1 MSFIKRKKSI
11 RFEAASFEESTSY
24 LPNPSCGWYRIYP
37 FVLEEKPD
45 FEELYWCLC
54 AEETIALVL
63 VDIGVFREDVISEEA
78 LLNLA
83 GILEFFQKHEKE
95 IILRITYDRE
105 GCGMQRE
112 PEFLQTVIDHM
123 QQLGPVIRTYQEAI
137 LIVQGLLVGSWG
149 EMHDSKFLS
158 EDKLK
163 RLMHAWQEAL
173 GGIAI
178 AVRTPQQWR
187 LLHRD
192 WTEPGT
198 DNIGLFN
205 DGMFGSSDHLGTYGW
220 QKKKEA
226 GWTSQW
232 QLEEEAAFTG
242 ELAAVL
248 PYGGE
253 AVGESLEWSFQEML
267 AELRRTKVCY
277 LNCMHDAQRLSQ
289 WKDVLCQQPG
299 VWEQKSLFDY
309 IGGHLGYRFVVRKAE
324 FISKKGLYLKIWIE
338 NTGFSTL
345 KEEAELVLCIE
356 NVESPSHKNETECLV
371 LADSLRG
378 AEAQEMKEITM
389 NLPEEITASACL
401 LSLALRRKRDKCPI
415 LFANKSLED
424 GRVALGQIFCK

>member
-37 FVLEEKPD
+37 FAIEEKPE

-63 VDIGVFREDVISEEA
+63 ADIGAFREDMISEEA

-83 GILEFFQKHEKE
+83 GILEFFQQHNKE

-112 PEFLQTVIDHM
+112 PEFLQTVIGHM
-123 QQLGPVIRTYQEAI
+123 QQLGSVIRTYQEAI

-253 AVGESLEWSFQEML
+253 AVGESLEWSFQDML

-277 LNCMHDAQRLSQ
+277 LNCMHDVQRLSQ
-289 WKDVLCQQPG
+289 WKDVPCQQPG
-299 VWEQKSLFDY
+299 AWEQKNLFDY
-309 IGGHLGYRFVVRKAE
+309 IGCHLGYRFVVRKAE
-324 FISKKGLYLKIWIE
+324 FVSKKGLYLKIWIE

-345 KEEAELVLCIE
+345 KEEAELLLCIE
-356 NVESPSHKNETECLV
+356 DVAESFVSS
-371 LADSLRG
+371 DSLQG
-378 AEAQEMKEITM
+378 VEPQEIKEITI
-389 NLPEEITASACL
+389 NLSEETAASACK
-401 LSLALRRKRDKCPI
+401 LSLVLRRKRDRRPI
-415 LFANKSLED
+415 FFANESLED